1 MKKKGFTLI
10 ELLAVIVILA
20 IIALIS
26 VPIILGVIDKA
37 KRGAFKDSVLSA
49 YNALEYKLA
58 ELKITKVPTEE
69 EGGLEV
75 LDLPLKSDFTG
86 GRFFSRNGQI
96 YVDKIRNN
104 EFCAYGTID
113 KLTIDKTTNCDNADS
128 TPPDIENEGAVSFTS
143 TSNSVDV
150 NISEGFAVDKDSK
163 IEKYVITITG
173 PDNYKASD
181 ELTDFG
187 SVTFNSLINN
197 TEYCVN
203 VAVFNPSGQ
212 SKELSECIKVKTS
225 TFDAPTYKV
234 TPESGWAISKTVE
247 ITYPDTQSDDY
258 VNEYS
263 LDGAQTWHEYTEPV
277 VLTDFGATS
286 ISMTA
291 RVRDKNNDK
300 NYVIA
305 SDLTVTEIYLTT
317 AQNVSFTPDD
327 ASWEVDNV
335 QDALDWLRSN

>member
-128 TPPDIENEGAVSFTS
+128 TPPDIENEGAVSVSS
-143 TSNSVDV
+143 TSNSVTV

-173 PDNYKASD
+173 PNNYK
-181 ELTDFG
+181 ETKTLNEEIG
-187 SVTFNSLINN
+187 SVTFEKLINN
-197 TEYCVN
+197 TQYCVN

-212 SKELSECIKVKTS
+212 SKELSGCKTI
-225 TFDAPTYKV
+225 TTKLIEVPTYKV

-247 ITYPDTQSDDY
+247 ITYPDTSDDY

-263 LDGAQTWHEYTEPV
+263 LDGTDTWHEYTEPV

-286 ISMTA
+286 ISITA
-291 RVRDKNNDK
+291 RVRDKNNPD
-300 NYVIA
+300 NYVSA
-305 SDLTVTEIYLTT
+305 SDLTVPEIYLTS

-335 QDALDWLRSN
+335 QDALDWLRGN